1 MTFPFVAPETL
12 ERLTVTAIATADPED
27 LIPESNEHN
36 NTLSGSL
43 TVKPILPDLAITATN
58 ATNWYAGMDIVVT
71 ATVEN
76 RTARDVPEV
85 TVRLTIGETRYEE
98 VIPLPGN
105 GSNLAVFRVTLPS
118 TPGPVALRFIADPY
132 NVLEEQD
139 KENNDLDKTIEIVA
153 VPSGTV
159 LDPDLDALEEAYRQ
173 NGDAA
178 LPDTTNSDYHIW
190 QEVRLENGDY
200 VTKTFWAQLQTA
212 FTVAPDPRIAYEDDP
227 LRMES
232 GFGVQ
237 AGLQTVLTS
246 NYDRPEK
253 LVGVQMAWVFSPET
267 AYGQNAGCEGVFD
280 ALEAVSG
287 APGAESAVWQLAVN
301 PWSESGSRL
310 HYTPLWYPD
319 GEYTLLSQAFYA
331 WSPAGQMYWYD
342 AASVNILGDMY
353 DRVTAIEG
361 R

>member
-105 GSNLAVFRVTLPS
+105 ASNLAVFRVTLPS

-139 KENNDLDKTIEIVA
+139 KENNDLDKAIEIVA

-200 VTKTFWAQLQTA
+200 DIGGGKAEAHRVRS
-212 FTVAPDPRIAYEDDP
+212 PR
-227 LRMES
+227 L
-232 GFGVQ
+232 Q
-237 AGLQTVLTS
+237 AGQRHVLRR
-246 NYDRPEK
+246 D
-253 LVGVQMAWVFSPET
+253 AF
-267 AYGQNAGCEGVFD
+267 ACE
-280 ALEAVSG
+280 
-287 APGAESAVWQLAVN
+287 P
-301 PWSESGSRL
+301 
-310 HYTPLWYPD
+310 H
-319 GEYTLLSQAFYA
+319 
-331 WSPAGQMYWYD
+331 
-342 AASVNILGDMY
+342 
-353 DRVTAIEG
+353 
-361 R
+361 